1 MKSLRI
7 NLRSL
12 RVRLCLWY
20 VFLSMISM
28 AALGS
33 FSYVYL
39 LHALASS
46 RQATMERREA
56 RLVHYLDDEPLPHA
70 DLKYELSHFMK
81 ANSDTD
87 ILEVEDMQ
95 GNAVY
100 PGGGAEA
107 PIAWLSG
114 DSERPQ
120 FRIVP
125 LRQHQYRTL
134 QQVVRL
140 HDYPY
145 RLIMAGAVDEHYDI
159 LRMVETSYLI
169 FLPLMFVVSIAGG
182 FMLSHRALEPVDRIT
197 RSAHL
202 ISLRDLNHRLPVPQT
217 GDELQRLAET
227 WNDLLERLE
236 EAVQR
241 LSQFTSDISHDL
253 RTAITVML
261 STSQLALRRERNS
274 TDYRESL
281 ETILSECQSTAT
293 LLDDLLAASRSDIA
307 KQKIEWGEVDLSSL
321 VIECCGHL
329 QARAEMKRQQLTV
342 SIDSPAQIRGD
353 SSLLRRLINILL
365 DNAMKYTEE
374 GGSITALLIPNG
386 DCVVLEVRDTG
397 IGIPPTELS
406 NIFHR
411 FYRADVS
418 RNRDQGGS
426 GLGLAIAKWI
436 AEAHHS
442 AISVTPN
449 VKQGSTF
456 TISFAR
462 TTALALKI

>member
-1 MKSLRI
+1 MRTPRI

-20 VFLSMISM
+20 VFLSMVSM

-46 RQATMERREA
+46 RQTTMERREA
-56 RLVHYLDDEPLPHA
+56 RLVHYLEDEPAPHVE
-70 DLKYELSHFMK
+70 LGYELGHFMK

-87 ILEVEDMQ
+87 ILEVQDMQ
-95 GNAVY
+95 GRAIY
-100 PGGGAEA
+100 PALGKEA
-107 PIAWLSG
+107 PIMFTEEY
-114 DSERPQ
+114 SERPQ

-134 QQVVRL
+134 QQVVKL
-140 HDYPY
+140 HGRPY

-169 FLPLMFVVSIAGG
+169 FLPLMFVASIAGG

-202 ISLRDLNHRLPVPQT
+202 ISLRDLNHRLPVPHT

-241 LSQFTSDISHDL
+241 LTQFTSDISHDL

-261 STSQLALRRERNS
+261 STSQLALRRERSS
-274 TDYRESL
+274 TEYRESL

-307 KQKIEWGEVDLSSL
+307 KQKIEWGEVDLSIL
-321 VIECCGHL
+321 LAECCGHL
-329 QARAEMKRQQLTV
+329 QARAEMKRQQLTLT
-342 SIDSPAQIRGD
+342 IDSHAEIRGD
-353 SSLLRRLINILL
+353 ASLLRRLINILL
-365 DNAMKYTEE
+365 DNAMKYTDE
-374 GGSITALLIPNG
+374 GGAITAVLRPDG
-386 DCVVLEVRDTG
+386 DRVAIEVRDTG

-411 FYRADVS
+411 FYRADAS

-442 AISVTPN
+442 AIAVTPN
-449 VKQGSTF
+449 AKQGSTF
-456 TISFAR
+456 TVSFDR
-462 TTALALKI
+462 TAALALHG